1 MAITGKIKDFSRAFR
16 DVKLSFLKNPV
27 TSDITQVKDANA
39 IRDAV
44 RNIVLT
50 RFGER
55 PFQPKYGSKVND
67 LLFEQADQFL
77 GETLRDEIKIAIE
90 NYEPRVSLIRTD
102 IYLLEDSN
110 ELEIEIEFLIIGQP
124 LSQTVTFLLAR

>member
-55 PFQPKYGSKVND
+55 PFQPKYGSKVTD